1 MIGGRLKIAF
11 LPDYNVSL
19 AEVIIP
25 AADLSEQISTA
36 GMEAS
41 GTGNMKLALNGA
53 VTIGTLDGANIEIRE
68 RVGADNFVLFG
79 LTATEAAARRGQ
91 GLDMAS
97 AIAQSPPLA
106 RALEAIASGMFS
118 PDDPARFSGLA
129 ESLRRNDHFLVC
141 ADFASYVDAQA
152 RVDSLWRDSD
162 AWWRAAIANT
172 ANVGFFSSDRAI
184 REYAGE
190 VWGLPKGRG

>member
-1 MIGGRLKIAF
+1 M
-11 LPDYNVSL
+11 SL
-19 AEVIIP
+19 AESIIP

-53 VTIGTLDGANIEIRE
+53 LTIGTLDGANIEIRE
-68 RVGADNFVLFG
+68 RVGADNFVPLRPDRRRRPRRG
-79 LTATEAAARRGQ
+79 ARR
-91 GLDMAS
+91 AS
-97 AIAQSPPLA
+97 TWRRRSPQSPPLA
-106 RALEAIASGMFS
+106 RVLDAIASGMFS
-118 PDDPARFSGLA
+118 PDDPARFSGLV
-129 ESLRRNDHFLVC
+129 ERLRRNDYFMVC
-141 ADFASYVDAQA
+141 ADFASYVDAQRA
-152 RVDSLWRDSD
+152 RRLRYG
-162 AWWRAAIANT
+162 ATPMRGGAPRIANT